1 MDSSLITRAR
11 MGRLCV
17 EAMTMSAPSNAWER
31 FTATGAVDDYLRYL
45 AESRGVP
52 ETREGVGD
60 AHCCTRNRDPDEIG
74 RGRSPADP
82 AHR

>member
-1 MDSSLITRAR
+1 
-11 MGRLCV
+11 
-17 EAMTMSAPSNAWER
+17 MSAPSNAWER